1 MTGTG
6 GGNDP
11 ALAPARDPL
20 VGSVINGKFHI
31 HRAIARG
38 GMGRIYYATQA
49 PLDRPVA
56 LKVVLT
62 EGHNPEEVQNFLGRF
77 LQEASI
83 LAKLQHP
90 NVVTLFD
97 YGKIENGAPVSG
109 ETYFIAME
117 YLAGETLSARL
128 KQRNFLA
135 TPEVLFLIRQIA
147 RGLREAHSRG
157 IVHRDLKPSNIIL
170 VPEGDGGELVKIVD
184 FGIGKVVAV
193 QDVTKDLTQ
202 EGMMVGT
209 PRYMAPE
216 QFEGTASPA
225 SDIYALGTIAYQ
237 GLAGALPFHGATL
250 PEFMV
255 AKFAHAIPPIAQV
268 NPEAYLP
275 EALERL
281 VLQMLARN
289 PQDRPQLDELF
300 AQLSQCEQEVFG
312 HAQSGSG
319 TGPSSMRRT
328 NQNMAM
334 TGPQP
339 ARTGTNPRLSEPS
352 RVPPTVVQPIP
363 QIPGGIPGFGNGT
376 LGMTPRPMSTSMRP
390 TPAPQPKGARIG
402 LVVALV
408 MGLVGAGAIGIYA
421 VKKSR
426 TPTASAATST
436 SPTTNAPPPAAVDAT
451 FSLVIEST
459 PPGATVLDGDKTL
472 GVTPLTVPIERAS
485 VVNAPRTFI
494 VKKDGFVSANVVQG
508 PTEDKQAKQMITL
521 AAETTATKGAANK
534 AGPGGHPGGPGPGP
548 AKPSGPK
555 GGSSG
560 GGDLDIRLNR

>member
-1 MTGTG
+1 MNGPADS
-6 GGNDP
+6 NDH
-11 ALAPARDPL
+11 ALASARDPL

-62 EGHNPEEVQNFLGRF
+62 EGHDSEEVANFLGRF

-97 YGKIENGAPVSG
+97 YGKIESGAPVGG

-117 YLAGETLSARL
+117 FLAGDTLSARL
-128 KQRNFLA
+128 KKRNLLS

-237 GLAGALPFHGATL
+237 ALAGALPFHGATL

-255 AKFAHAIPPIAQV
+255 AKFAHAIPPIKQV

-275 EALERL
+275 DALEHL
-281 VLQMLARN
+281 ILSMLARN
-289 PQDRPQLDELF
+289 PAERPSLEELF
-300 AQLSQCEQEVFG
+300 AQLSHCEQEVFG
-312 HAQSGSG
+312 HSQSGPSIMNRPLVNRLGSSG
-319 TGPSSMRRT
+319 S
-328 NQNMAM
+328 
-334 TGPQP
+334 
-339 ARTGTNPRLSEPS
+339 NPRLTEPS

-363 QIPGGIPGFGNGT
+363 QLPGQPGIGNGT
-376 LGMTPRPMSTSMRP
+376 LGLTPRPMSTSTR
-390 TPAPQPKGARIG
+390 PQPAQKPAGVRAVMVAALALG
-402 LVVALV
+402 LL
-408 MGLVGAGAIGIYA
+408 GAGAIGIWA

-426 TPTASAATST
+426 APTASAASST
-436 SPTTNAPPPAAVDAT
+436 TTATAPPAPLDSAFT
-451 FSLVIEST
+451 FVVESS
-459 PPGATVLDGDKTL
+459 PPGATVMEGDKTL
-472 GVTPLTVPIERAS
+472 GVTPLSVPIERTTVAS
-485 VVNAPRTFI
+485 GPRTFI
-494 VKKDGFVSANVVQG
+494 VKKDGFVSVNVVQG
-508 PTEDKQAKQMITL
+508 ATEDKQAKRMVPL
-521 AAETTATKGAANK
+521 AADPSAAASAKVKPVGHAATGARPA
-534 AGPGGHPGGPGPGP
+534 
-548 AKPSGPK
+548 AKPA
-555 GGSSG
+555 G

>member
-1 MTGTG
+1 
-6 GGNDP
+6 
-11 ALAPARDPL
+11 
-20 VGSVINGKFHI
+20 
-31 HRAIARG
+31 
-38 GMGRIYYATQA
+38 
-49 PLDRPVA
+49 
-56 LKVVLT
+56 
-62 EGHNPEEVQNFLGRF
+62 
-77 LQEASI
+77 
-83 LAKLQHP
+83 
-90 NVVTLFD
+90 
-97 YGKIENGAPVSG
+97 
-109 ETYFIAME
+109 ME

-128 KQRNFLA
+128 KQRNYLA

-147 RGLREAHSRG
+147 RGLREAHGRG

-237 GLAGALPFHGATL
+237 ALAGALPFHGATL

-275 EALERL
+275 PALEAL
-281 VLQMLARN
+281 VLGMLARN
-289 PQDRPQLDELF
+289 PHERPALEDLF
-300 AQLSQCEQEVFG
+300 GQLSVCEQEVFG
-312 HAQSGSG
+312 HAQSGSQ

-328 NQNMAM
+328 GQNMAM
-334 TGPQP
+334 TGSGQQRL
-339 ARTGTNPRLSEPS
+339 ASNPRMLEPS

-363 QIPGGIPGFGNGT
+363 QMPGLPGFGNGT

-390 TPAPQPKGARIG
+390 PPNKSGARLG
-402 LVVALV
+402 LVIALAL
-408 MGLVGAGAIGIYA
+408 GLLGAGGVAIYA

-426 TPTASAATST
+426 TPTAAAATATAATGTALPSAAND
-436 SPTTNAPPPAAVDAT
+436 PTFT
-451 FSLVIEST
+451 LLIESM
-459 PPGATVLDGDKTL
+459 PPGATVLEGDKPL
-472 GVTPLTVPIERAS
+472 GVTPFSMPVERAT
-485 VVNAPRTFI
+485 VVGAPRTF
-494 VKKDGFVSANVVQG
+494 VLKKDGFVSATISQG
-508 PTEDKQAKQMITL
+508 PTEEKLAKQMVPL
-521 AAETTATKGAANK
+521 SADPTASKSGPAGTKGPSGNH
-534 AGPGGHPGGPGPGP
+534 GPATGP
-548 AKPSGPK
+548 AKPPGKPGPT
-555 GGSSG
+555 G

>member
-1 MTGTG
+1 MNGPG
-6 GGNDP
+6 EGKDP
-11 ALAPARDPL
+11 ALSSARDPL

-97 YGKIENGAPVSG
+97 YGKIESGAPLSG
-109 ETYFIAME
+109 EMYFIAME

-135 TPEVLFLIRQIA
+135 TPEVLFLTRQIA

-157 IVHRDLKPSNIIL
+157 VVHRDLKPSNIIL

-237 GLAGALPFHGATL
+237 ALAGSLPFHGATR

-255 AKFAHAIPPIAQV
+255 AKFAHAIPPIAHV

-275 EALERL
+275 EALEAL
-281 VLQMLARN
+281 VLRMLARN
-289 PQDRPQLDELF
+289 PAERPALEDLF
-300 AQLSQCEQEVFG
+300 AQLSVCEQEVFG
-312 HAQSGSG
+312 HAHGSGNTGPSAMRRTGQNLATSGSG
-319 TGPSSMRRT
+319 SR
-328 NQNMAM
+328 
-334 TGPQP
+334 
-339 ARTGTNPRLSEPS
+339 PRMMEPS
-352 RVPPTVVQPIP
+352 RVPPTMVQPVP
-363 QIPGGIPGFGNGT
+363 QIPGGIPGLGYGT

-390 TPAPQPKGARIG
+390 QPLPANGNGGARIG
-402 LVVALV
+402 VVVALV
-408 MGLVGAGAIGIYA
+408 LGLVGAGAIGIYA

-436 SPTTNAPPPAAVDAT
+436 TNDPPPAAAIVDPT
-451 FSLVIEST
+451 FTLLIDST
-459 PPGATVLDGDKTL
+459 PPGATVLEGDKTL
-472 GVTPLTVPIERAS
+472 GVTPLSLPIDRATVAT
-485 VVNAPRTFI
+485 APRTFI
-494 VKKDGFVSANVVQG
+494 VKKDGYVSANVVQG
-508 PTEDKQAKQMITL
+508 SPPPDEKQPKQMIAL
-521 AAETTATKGAANK
+521 AVDAAPAKTTGTKSA
-534 AGPGGHPGGPGPGP
+534 GHPP
-548 AKPSGPK
+548 AHGAGKPSGVRP
-555 GGSSG
+555 GG

>member
-1 MTGTG
+1 MNGSG

-11 ALAPARDPL
+11 AQLAPARDPL

-62 EGHNPEEVQNFLGRF
+62 EGHNAEEVQNFLGRF

-109 ETYFIAME
+109 DTYFIAME

-128 KQRNFLA
+128 KQRNILA

-237 GLAGALPFHGATL
+237 ALAGALPFHGATL

-289 PQDRPQLDELF
+289 PQERPSLEDLF
-300 AQLSQCEQEVFG
+300 AQLSHCEQEVFG

-319 TGPSSMRRT
+319 TGPSAVRRT
-328 NQNMAM
+328 GQNLAM
-334 TGPQP
+334 S
-339 ARTGTNPRLSEPS
+339 GTSPRLTEPS

-363 QIPGGIPGFGNGT
+363 QIPGFGNGT
-376 LGMTPRPMSTSMRP
+376 FGMTPRPMSTSMRP
-390 TPAPQPKGARIG
+390 PGAAQPKGARIG
-402 LVVALV
+402 VVAALV
-408 MGLVGAGAIGIYA
+408 LGLLGAGAIGIYA
-421 VKKSR
+421 VKKSH
-426 TPTASAATST
+426 TATASAATST
-436 SPTTNAPPPAAVDAT
+436 STDLPPPAALDSSFT
-451 FSLVIEST
+451 LVIEST
-459 PPGATVLDGDKTL
+459 PPGATVMDGDKTL

-485 VVNAPRTFI
+485 VTSASRTFI

-508 PTEDKQAKQMITL
+508 PTEEKHTKQMVTL
-521 AAETTATKGAANK
+521 AAETTATKV
-534 AGPGGHPGGPGPGP
+534 GGTKPAHPTGPGPG
-548 AKPSGPK
+548 AGKPSGPK
-555 GGSSG
+555 PAGG

>member
-1 MTGTG
+1 MPAAALRVDDDTRLLQGERLGKSEGADVGGSPSSERSSGIVSVRLEQSGVIRSEGRMNGSG

-97 YGKIENGAPVSG
+97 YGKIENGAPVTG

-128 KQRNFLA
+128 KQRNYLA

-237 GLAGALPFHGATL
+237 ALAGALPFHGATL

-255 AKFAHAIPPIAQV
+255 AKFAHAIPPIMQV

-275 EALERL
+275 EVLERL

-289 PQDRPQLDELF
+289 PQERPQLDELF

-319 TGPSSMRRT
+319 TGPSSIRRT
-328 NQNMAM
+328 GQNMAM
-334 TGPQP
+334 TGPHQARRVPVQP
-339 ARTGTNPRLSEPS
+339 HPDPRNFQGFTLGGRVLLDGLTGRIARRRPCRHFDRPGVS
-352 RVPPTVVQPIP
+352 RVP
-363 QIPGGIPGFGNGT
+363 
-376 LGMTPRPMSTSMRP
+376 
-390 TPAPQPKGARIG
+390 
-402 LVVALV
+402 
-408 MGLVGAGAIGIYA
+408 
-421 VKKSR
+421 
-426 TPTASAATST
+426 
-436 SPTTNAPPPAAVDAT
+436 
-451 FSLVIEST
+451 E
-459 PPGATVLDGDKTL
+459 
-472 GVTPLTVPIERAS
+472 
-485 VVNAPRTFI
+485 
-494 VKKDGFVSANVVQG
+494 
-508 PTEDKQAKQMITL
+508 
-521 AAETTATKGAANK
+521 
-534 AGPGGHPGGPGPGP
+534 
-548 AKPSGPK
+548 
-555 GGSSG
+555 
-560 GGDLDIRLNR
+560 